1 MPMVRIELYSGRSAE
16 QKIACARDIV
26 DAISRHLNAPAEATQ
41 VVFIDVEKSDWLMGG
56 KLPPPPK

>member
-1 MPMVRIELYSGRSAE
+1 MVRIELYTGRSAE
-16 QKIACARDIV
+16 QKSACARDIV

-56 KLPPPPK
+56 KLPPPAK